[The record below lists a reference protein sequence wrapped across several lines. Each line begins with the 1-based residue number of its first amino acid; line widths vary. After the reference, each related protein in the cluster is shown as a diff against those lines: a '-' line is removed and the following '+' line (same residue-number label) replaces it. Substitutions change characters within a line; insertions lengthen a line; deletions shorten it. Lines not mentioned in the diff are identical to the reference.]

1 MMFKN
6 KTVNKM
12 NNSHKHIDV
21 SLSIKEKIPST
32 YKKMPN
38 YILRLIEKIILQDK
52 MNSIIDQSSHLQ
64 GIEMVNWILKYFGVN
79 INVQGQDL
87 IPVDGRNIFSANH
100 PTGGLDGLSTISEI
114 AKKNTNTKFIAN
126 DLLRVVKGLESLC
139 IYISRFGNINR
150 KDAKSINDAFS
161 SNINVVLHPA
171 GSVSKRNPLK
181 VCDLEWNKFFIRK
194 AIQFERNIIPV
205 HINAYNSSLFYN
217 IATLRKLL
225 FIKSN
230 FEMFLLPREMFNKK
244 GHSIRITFGKPIP
257 FSTFDRSKTN
267 YEWAQKVREY
277 VYLIGN
283 KEYSSTKM
291 IPNFN
296 SVL

>member
-1 MMFKN
+1 
-6 KTVNKM
+6 M
-12 NNSHKHIDV
+12 NNSHKHINV
-21 SLSIKEKIPST
+21 SLSIKDKIPGT
-32 YKKMPN
+32 YKKIPD
-38 YILRLIEKIILQDK
+38 YILGLIEKIILQDE
-52 MNSIIDQSSHLQ
+52 MNSIIDQSSHLR
-64 GIEMVNWILKYFGVN
+64 GIEMVNWLIKHFGIKVK
-79 INVQGQDL
+79 VRGHDL
-87 IPVDGRNIFSANH
+87 IPINDRNIFSANH
-100 PTGGLDGLSTISEI
+100 PTGGLDGLCVISEI
-114 AKKNTNTKFIAN
+114 AKVNAKTRFIVN
-126 DLLRVVKGLESLC
+126 DLLKVVKGLEPIC

-161 SNINVVLHPA
+161 SNINIVLHPA
-171 GSVSKRNPLK
+171 GSVSKRNPMR
-181 VCDLEWNKFFIRK
+181 VCDLKWNKFFIRK

-217 IATLRKLL
+217 IATLRKFF

-244 GHSIRITFGKPIP
+244 GHTLRITFGRPIP
-257 FSTFDRSKTN
+257 YSTFDRSKTD

-283 KEYSSTKM
+283 KEYSSTEM
-291 IPNFN
+291 IPDFN

>member
-1 MMFKN
+1 MS
-6 KTVNKM
+6 
-12 NNSHKHIDV
+12 NSRKHIDV
-21 SLSIKEKIPST
+21 SLSIKEKIPDT
-32 YKKMPN
+32 YKKIPN
-38 YILRLIEKIILQDK
+38 YAIKLIEKIVLQDE
-52 MNSIIDQSSHLQ
+52 MNSIIDQCSHLR
-64 GIEMVNWILKYFGVN
+64 GIEMVNWIIKYFGIKV
-79 INVQGQDL
+79 NVQGQDL
-87 IPVDGRNIFSANH
+87 IPTNGRNIFSANH
-100 PTGGLDGLSTISEI
+100 PTGGLDGLSVISEI
-114 AKKNTNTKFIAN
+114 AKLNMKTKFIVN

-150 KDAKSINDAFS
+150 KDAESINDAFS
-161 SNINVVLHPA
+161 SNINVILHPA
-171 GSVSKRNPLK
+171 GSVSKRNHLK
-181 VCDLEWNKFFIRK
+181 VSDLNWNKFFIRK

-217 IATLRKLL
+217 IATLRKLF

-244 GHSIRITFGKPIP
+244 GHTISITFGKPIP
-257 FSTFDRSKTN
+257 FSSFNSSKTN

-283 KEYSSTKM
+283 KDYNSIEM
-291 IPNFN
+291 IPDFN